1 MWHQPSSCM
10 SLVKGSVTHSIKP
23 LSSNRATPISFQH
36 VGCVHLGGLLTQNP
50 QPAFLCPPLSPA
62 VRSGVIKRKPN
73 FIRLESGLLWYPKR
87 LFVCSSG
94 ESLLS
99 SNPWNKD
106 LTCCFSYLQCFV
118 TAFYDSCLRDA
129 RLSNLSCSLFP
140 GLMGGLWECTFV
152 GVFNSCS

>member
-1 MWHQPSSCM
+1 MAPAF
-10 SLVKGSVTHSIKP
+10 LVHVLGERTCHTFNQATVIKSGHSHFLSTRGVCTSWRLTHTEP
-23 LSSNRATPISFQH
+23 PT
-36 VGCVHLGGLLTQNP
+36 
-50 QPAFLCPPLSPA
+50 AFLCPPLSPA